1 MLKAFLAFLALQAFA
16 AVGFADV
23 AGTVPGAVATHP
35 AAAPQRSLELRGA
48 PNFRDIGGYATGD
61 GRHLRWGR
69 VFRSSELSKLTPAD
83 AERVDKLDIMAV
95 IDLRTEGERRQSPS
109 IWLRQPQDVYESP
122 KPSLA
127 PVMQKLLREAQTA
140 DGARAGIEGF
150 YADMPDSYSAEYAA
164 LFHRIAAGE
173 LPILVHCSAGKDRTG
188 VAVAVLMSAIGV
200 PRDAVLADYALT
212 EKLVP
217 MLPSA
222 GRSAAPVGAATQATS
237 VLGQLPEESQRVLW
251 RSDPNYLTVALESID
266 REYGSIDAYVRRGL
280 GVSARDL
287 DTIRAALTE

>member
-16 AVGFADV
+16 AVGFAEV
-23 AGTVPGAVATHP
+23 AGTVPAEVATHP

-109 IWLRQPQDVYESP
+109 IWLRRPQDVYESP

-212 EKLVP
+212 EELVP

>member
-1 MLKAFLAFLALQAFA
+1 MLKALLAFLALQAFA

-23 AGTVPGAVATHP
+23 AGTAPAAVAMRP
-35 AAAPQRSLELRGA
+35 AAAPGRSLELRGA
-48 PNFRDIGGYATGD
+48 PNFRDIGGYATSD
-61 GRHLRWGR
+61 GNHVRWGR

-83 AERVDKLDIMAV
+83 AEKVDKLDITAV
-95 IDLRTEGERRQSPS
+95 IDLRTEGERRQFPS
-109 IWLRQPQDVYESP
+109 IWLRHPQDVYESP

-127 PVMQKLLREAQTA
+127 PIMQKLLRDAQTA

-150 YADMPDSYSAEYAA
+150 YADMPDSYSTEYAA

-200 PRDAVLADYALT
+200 PRDAVLADYQLT

-222 GRSAAPVGAATQATS
+222 GRSAAPVAAATQATS

-251 RSDPNYLTVALESID
+251 RSDPKYLSVALESID
-266 REYGSIDAYVRRGL
+266 REYGSIDAYVRRAL
-280 GVSARDL
+280 GVSERELAA
-287 DTIRAALTE
+287 IRAALTE